1 MSCVKLWLKNISKK
15 KLEILKQFDNV
26 VIYDLRGK
34 SYSQICRAIFR
45 NYYKNDVILVGK
57 TKYELP
63 IPKVRKN
70 FTKNNIHSLLNS
82 VTTATFS
89 FRLKKP
95 IRINNTEI
103 KTYYGDTFKLWSRSH
118 LLKTHMWDVDEL
130 FWLTFKTD
138 DVTKVKAWG
147 ISLDELDKYPDHCQR
162 LMKAK
167 LSYPIYVYGNSVVD
181 GLSGTMTFGA
191 VFKVVTGVS
200 AGAGVTTGV
209 SALAGGLEI
218 SSAGTGINSP
228 GATDG
233 VAVTAPAGVE
243 FG

>member
-1 MSCVKLWLKNISKK
+1 MSCVKLWLKTISKN
-15 KLEILKQFDNV
+15 KLEILKQFDNIV
-26 VIYDLRGK
+26 VYDLRGK

-70 FTKNNIHSLLNS
+70 FTKDNIHNFLNS

-95 IRINNTEI
+95 IRINRTEI
-103 KTYYGDTFKLWSRSH
+103 KTYYGDTFKLWSKSH
-118 LLKTHMWDVDEL
+118 LLKTHMWNVDEL

-138 DVTKVKAWG
+138 DITKVKAWG
-147 ISLDELDKYPDHCQR
+147 IPLDELDKYPDHCQR

-181 GLSGTMTFGA
+181 GYHRLIKAKLKGIKQIA
-191 VFKVVTGVS
+191 YYNVT
-200 AGAGVTTGV
+200 
-209 SALAGGLEI
+209 I
-218 SSAGTGINSP
+218 SVLKMCYINP
-228 GATDG
+228 TDLRKYYKG
-233 VAVTAPAGVE
+233 KGFVLN
-243 FG
+243 